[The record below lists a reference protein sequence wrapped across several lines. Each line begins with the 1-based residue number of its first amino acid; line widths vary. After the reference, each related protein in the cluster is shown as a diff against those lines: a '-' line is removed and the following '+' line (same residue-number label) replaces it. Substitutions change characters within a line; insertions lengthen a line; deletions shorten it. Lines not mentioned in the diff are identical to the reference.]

1 MKEIPQDIKDYAHY
15 YRSLFF
21 KDMEKNVL
29 AFESNLL
36 RNGISVSWA
45 KDVNSL
51 NDHIAQQLPNKPYK
65 KVCLDL
71 GDNTAKD
78 IHKADFNEC
87 SISSLVNREY
97 NVDALI
103 IESDFAIANEGVL
116 VFVDRATQSCFN
128 YVDNIVVIVN
138 IDQILLNMQDLPV
151 FLYIKSPENADF
163 PSDIKFIKS
172 NINQVIPDPIISS
185 ESKGYNTIKSNV
197 SVILYDKNIEYL
209 LADDLLMN
217 SIFCINCG
225 KCREVCPVAKTTNIS
240 PIDIVKNNCL
250 DEYNT
255 TQNIF
260 KQTTLCGLCQ
270 EVCPVNIPLTE
281 MLEHEMNIVNMN
293 FSNWKKK
300 NIFNIFSKR
309 QKLNKTTNFFLYRF
323 WIKLLFGKN
332 KNLYNYFLKN
342 KATYF
347 SIQEESDSTDIDS
360 SDNAIL

>member
-1 MKEIPQDIKDYAHY
+1 MKEISQDIKDYAHY

-29 AFESNLL
+29 ALESNLL

-45 KDVNSL
+45 KDVSSL
-51 NDHIAQQLPNKPYK
+51 NEQISQMLPNKPYK

-71 GDNTAKD
+71 REGNAREIDKTG
-78 IHKADFNEC
+78 FNEC
-87 SISSLVNREY
+87 SISSLSNREY

-103 IESDFAIANEGVL
+103 IDSDFAIANDGAL
-116 VFVDRATQSCFN
+116 VFADRKTQSCFN
-128 YVDNIVVIVN
+128 YVDNILVIVN

-151 FLYIKSPENADF
+151 FLYIKSPENSDF
-163 PSDIKFIKS
+163 PSDIKIIKS
-172 NINQVIPDPIISS
+172 NINQIIPDPIISS

-197 SVILYDKNIEYL
+197 SVIIYDKNIEYL

-225 KCREVCPVAKTTNIS
+225 RCAEVCPVAKTTNVS
-240 PIDIVKNNCL
+240 PIEIVKNNCL
-250 DEYNT
+250 DEYNM
-255 TQNIF
+255 TQTIF
-260 KQTTLCGLCQ
+260 KQTTLCGSCQ

-300 NIFNIFSKR
+300 NIFNVFSKR

-332 KNLYNYFLKN
+332 KTLFNYFLKN
-342 KATYF
+342 KTPYF
-347 SIQEESDSTDIDS
+347 SIQEESDDS
-360 SDNAIL
+360 NNDTTNNAII